1 MTGDYVQS
9 RNVPAAAVRHRK
21 GVTDLSNNPKK
32 PSLYARREPVFPK
45 AVDGRFRRLKWLVM
59 AITLAIYYVTP
70 WLRWDRGAY
79 APDQAVLVDLANRRF
94 YMFSIEIWPHEFYYV
109 AGLLIMAG
117 IGLFLVTSVVGRAWC
132 GYACPQTVWT
142 DLFQHIERF
151 IDGDRN
157 AQLKLQKAPWTA
169 SKAARRASK
178 YAAFL
183 AVSLATGG
191 AWIFY
196 FADAPA
202 LGRDVF
208 AGQAPYAAYATVGI
222 LTATTFVLGGFLRE
236 QVCIYMC
243 PWPRIQTAMLDEKS
257 LVVTY
262 KEWRGEPRGRGL
274 KRHNPPLPGGERDGV
289 RGFGLGED
297 PQQPI
302 PLTLPSPPWG
312 EGKRATLAD
321 LKLGDCIDCN
331 QCVAVCPTGIDIREG
346 PQVGCITC
354 ALCIDACDKV
364 MAQIGRPRGLIDYTN
379 ADDAKLEAAG
389 GTPRPLLKTVL
400 RPRTLVYLG
409 LWSGIGLG
417 MLFALGARTR
427 IDVSAQQD
435 RNPVYVRLSDGH
447 IRNSFTVKIRNME
460 GRPRAMEVSVNGLPG
475 AVMWT
480 DGGSRETAARA
491 VRTAVPADQL
501 AKLRI
506 FLAAPAGGE
515 GREDF
520 AFAVRALDREGGG
533 DSVTARFERPE

>member
-1 MTGDYVQS
+1 MVS
-9 RNVPAAAVRHRK
+9 P
-21 GVTDLSNNPKK
+21 TDLTGPRK

-59 AITLAIYYVTP
+59 AVTLAIYYVTP

-157 AQLKLQKAPWTA
+157 AQLKLQKASWTA
-169 SKAARRASK
+169 SKVARRAVK

-183 AVSLATGG
+183 GVSLATGG

-196 FADAPA
+196 FADAPGLA
-202 LGRDVF
+202 SDVF
-208 AGQAPYAAYATVGI
+208 SGQAPSVAYATVGV
-222 LTATTFVLGGFLRE
+222 LTATTFILGGFLRE

-262 KEWRGEPRGRGL
+262 KDWRGEPRGRGL
-274 KRHNPPLPGGERDGV
+274 KRQNPPLPLGERVGV
-289 RGFGLGED
+289 RGFGLSED
-297 PQQPI
+297 PRPPI
-302 PLTLPSPPWG
+302 PLTLPSPPGG

-379 ADDAKLEAAG
+379 ADDAMLEAAG
-389 GTPRPLLKTVL
+389 GTPKPLLKTVL

-409 LWSGIGLG
+409 LWSGIGVG

-460 GRPRAMEVSVNGLPG
+460 GRPRMMEVAVQGLPG
-475 AVMWT
+475 GVMWT
-480 DGGSRETAARA
+480 DAGSRETAARA
-491 VRTAVPADQL
+491 VRTTVPADRL
-501 AKLRI
+501 GKLRI
-506 FLAAPAGGE
+506 FLAAPGGGE

-520 AFAVRALDREGGG
+520 AFRVRALDREGGG